1 MKCINFDERFADFTA
16 KWMKEHRGEY
26 KTYDEME
33 DDLPRVYTEFLNMPA
48 KWLDGVT
55 PGAYFTQFE
64 DAKDLV
70 DWMVQYCQKDIP
82 VPDMLMEQIQA
93 VGRPCEKRLLTLLRD
108 ESDAIPEEARMTAI
122 GLLRDMGSTLPKMLY
137 IQWQMNREM
146 KDDLADNALDSLR
159 DMGKEALQPMLE
171 NLNKANEA
179 GQEALLDVLANFPG
193 HENVY
198 QLAVRL
204 FEKNPNRRALFASY
218 LAKLGDPRALPI
230 LIAAANEENC
240 RYMDF
245 IELRAAIEELG
256 GEAPEREFYDDPE
269 YEALHPMDDGDDDTP
284 MQEGESMVTLADI
297 QKNEDIK
304 ALISAGNRY
313 LAAMGFTEHGPR
325 HVSYVSRTAAGILAA
340 LHFSP
345 REVELA
351 AIAGWVHDVG
361 NSVNRHDHGPLGAV
375 LLLPILRETGM
386 AMDDVMEIITA
397 VGNHEE
403 QSGFISS
410 AVSAALALGD
420 KSDAHKTRVRGGKP
434 DLNDIHDRVNFSI
447 QENRVIVDPVKRIIR
462 HELTMDESSSVME
475 YLQIYMSR
483 IVMCE
488 QAAAFLKCS
497 FDLVI
502 NGQTINNRP

>member
-55 PGAYFTQFE
+55 PGRV
-64 DAKDLV
+64 LH
-70 DWMVQYCQKDIP
+70 
-82 VPDMLMEQIQA
+82 A
-93 VGRPCEKRLLTLLRD
+93 VRRREGLGGLDGAVLPEGHPRAGYADGADSGGGPPCEKRLLTLLRD

-137 IQWQMNREM
+137 IQWQLNREM

-218 LAKLGDPRALPI
+218 LAKLGDPRALQV

-269 YEALHPMDDGDDDTP
+269 YEALHPMDDGDDDMP
-284 MQEGESMVTLADI
+284 MQ
-297 QKNEDIK
+297 
-304 ALISAGNRY
+304 
-313 LAAMGFTEHGPR
+313 
-325 HVSYVSRTAAGILAA
+325 
-340 LHFSP
+340 
-345 REVELA
+345 
-351 AIAGWVHDVG
+351 
-361 NSVNRHDHGPLGAV
+361 
-375 LLLPILRETGM
+375 
-386 AMDDVMEIITA
+386 
-397 VGNHEE
+397 
-403 QSGFISS
+403 
-410 AVSAALALGD
+410 
-420 KSDAHKTRVRGGKP
+420 
-434 DLNDIHDRVNFSI
+434 
-447 QENRVIVDPVKRIIR
+447 
-462 HELTMDESSSVME
+462 
-475 YLQIYMSR
+475 
-483 IVMCE
+483 
-488 QAAAFLKCS
+488 
-497 FDLVI
+497 
-502 NGQTINNRP
+502 